1 MTSIIREV
9 EIFDVKAND
18 FTLADLYD
26 GISSNHLNDFETNWK
41 PILESESQAVIKK
54 HTGSNGKINRQS
66 AIDELGDLNIQ
77 DAGWKWRDKIIAY
90 PQPSIYYNFYTL
102 ECNGHAQGLMA
113 IDLAKKRG
121 HIKSQ
126 LNQHLVYVEYLAVA
140 PWNRPQL
147 FNPPA
152 YKLIGRV
159 MIATAISISINEG
172 FKGRIGLHSLP
183 QADSFYNDKC
193 GMVALGP
200 DPSKDDLI
208 YFEMTP
214 EKANDYLK
222 NR

>member
-1 MTSIIREV
+1 
-9 EIFDVKAND
+9 
-18 FTLADLYD
+18 
-26 GISSNHLNDFETNWK
+26 
-41 PILESESQAVIKK
+41 
-54 HTGSNGKINRQS
+54 
-66 AIDELGDLNIQ
+66 
-77 DAGWKWRDKIIAY
+77 
-90 PQPSIYYNFYTL
+90 
-102 ECNGHAQGLMA
+102 MA